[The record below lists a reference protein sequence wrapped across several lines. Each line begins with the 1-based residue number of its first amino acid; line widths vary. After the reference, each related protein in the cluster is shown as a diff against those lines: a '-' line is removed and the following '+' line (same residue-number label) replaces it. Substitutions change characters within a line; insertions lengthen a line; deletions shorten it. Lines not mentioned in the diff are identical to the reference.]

1 MTHGLEALPSKGAG
15 ETYLSTPGG
24 DRSDRSH
31 PRNDLHSEI
40 QTKTP
45 VGAKPEKGT
54 RFHPTAEFLSSTRN
68 LLRDAATS
76 MKIWFAVFEESAKP
90 G

>member
-1 MTHGLEALPSKGAG
+1 MTRGLEAHPSKGAG
-15 ETYLSTPGG
+15 ETYLTTPGG

-31 PRNDLHSEI
+31 PRNDIHSEI
-40 QTKTP
+40 QTKTL

-54 RFHPTAEFLSSTRN
+54 RFHPTAEFLSSTQS

-76 MKIWFAVFEESAKP
+76 MKIRFAVFEGSAKL

>member
-1 MTHGLEALPSKGAG
+1 MTRGFEAHLSKGAG

-24 DRSDRSH
+24 DRSH

>member
-1 MTHGLEALPSKGAG
+1 MTRGLEAHPSKGAG

-24 DRSDRSH
+24 DQSDRSH

-54 RFHPTAEFLSSTRN
+54 RFHPTAEFLSSTRS

-76 MKIWFAVFEESAKP
+76 MKIRFAVFEGSAKP

>member
-24 DRSDRSH
+24 DRSH

-54 RFHPTAEFLSSTRN
+54 RFHPTVEFLSSTRS

-76 MKIWFAVFEESAKP
+76 IKIPFVVFLRGP
-90 G
+90 

>member
-1 MTHGLEALPSKGAG
+1 MTHGLEAHPSKRAG

-54 RFHPTAEFLSSTRN
+54 RFHPTAEFLSSTLS
-68 LLRDAATS
+68 LLRDASTS
-76 MKIWFAVFEESAKP
+76 MKIQFAVFEGSAKP

>member
-1 MTHGLEALPSKGAG
+1 MTLGLEAHLSTGAG

-54 RFHPTAEFLSSTRN
+54 RFHPTAEFLSSTRS
-68 LLRDAATS
+68 LLRDAAIL
-76 MKIWFAVFEESAKP
+76 MKIWSTVLEGP
-90 G
+90 

>member
-1 MTHGLEALPSKGAG
+1 MTRGFEAPYPRGAG

-31 PRNDLHSEI
+31 PRNGLNSEN

-45 VGAKPEKGT
+45 VGAKLEKGT

-68 LLRDAATS
+68 PLRDAATS
-76 MKIWFAVFEESAKP
+76 MKIRFTVF
-90 G
+90 